1 MRQCPNCNAQ
11 IDENNKFCI
20 FCGTKLTDPNI
31 EQPMVAPQPIQEPVP
46 MMTPVEPQP
55 VQQYQQPM
63 VAPQP
68 IPVQQQYP
76 QQPVVQPMQQP
87 MAAQQP
93 ALQYQPQQLQPAK
106 KPISDG
112 VSRGIIII
120 FLALVAMS
128 PFPNFFE
135 AGTGPLTDYFS
146 SYKLVKQAF
155 SIADVMNRFF
165 KADEAVFGLVA
176 MSFVV
181 TLFYLMGFAG
191 LIGSIF
197 LAGGQGKKGLKFWKS
212 AADGFLSVFLA
223 NSLTALLV
231 LSLEEKTREAI
242 DLTAITG
249 KAFRVNSFLWVL
261 IGFSFLMFICCKYYQ
276 RQWKKYLANS

>member
-31 EQPMVAPQPIQEPVP
+31 EQPMVAPQPI
-46 MMTPVEPQP
+46 
-55 VQQYQQPM
+55 
-63 VAPQP
+63 
-68 IPVQQQYP
+68 PVQQQYP

-93 ALQYQPQQLQPAK
+93 ALQYQPAPQYQPQQLQPAK

-112 VSRGIIII
+112 VSRGITII

-135 AGTGPLTDYFS
+135 AGTGPFTDYFS

-212 AADGFLSVFLA
+212 AADGFLSVVLA

-249 KAFRVNSFLWVL
+249 KAFRVNSFLWVVV
-261 IGFSFLMFICCKYYQ
+261 GFSFLMFICCKYYQ